1 MSISSMSNK
10 KCLHSVTTHKLVA
23 TANLS
28 ISGRGDSK
36 SSPLFRRDLLEDLFY
51 YFLLIAFKQKNISSP
66 NKVCHPPLKWTPKKE
81 KC

>member
-1 MSISSMSNK
+1 MSY
-10 KCLHSVTTHKLVA
+10 SVTTHKLVA

-51 YFLLIAFKQKNISSP
+51 YFLLIAFKQKNIFVPQQGVSP
-66 NKVCHPPLKWTPKKE
+66 TTQMNP
-81 KC
+81 